1 MMMIIYPAIDL
12 YNNGV
17 VRLCQG
23 EYTRKTTYD
32 FSPIE
37 LARNFIQQGAEWIHI
52 VDLEGAEKG
61 HPIHLPLVEKI
72 VSEGIKV
79 QVGGGL
85 RSIQDIDLAFKTGAS
100 RVYVGS
106 LLARDSLAAQKL
118 YDCWGERIIPAVDIK
133 DKGIAISGWQE
144 TVKEDPYFVLSALA
158 AIGYKD
164 MLITSVAK
172 DGTFMGPDLTLYKN
186 ILQVIPL
193 IRIIAAGG
201 VTSIE
206 DVLELRKAHCSG
218 VVIGKSLYEARI
230 NLKRLLEVIR

>member
-1 MMMIIYPAIDL
+1 MIIYPAIDL

-23 EYTRKTTYD
+23 DYTRKTMYD

-37 LARNFIQQGAEWIHI
+37 LAKNFIEQGAEWVHI

-61 HPIHLPLVEKI
+61 YPIHLQLVEKI
-72 VSEGIKV
+72 ASEGIKV
-79 QVGGGL
+79 QMGGGL
-85 RSIQDIDLAFKTGAS
+85 RSIQDIGLALRTGAS

-106 LLARDSLAAQKL
+106 LLARNQLAAKKL
-118 YDCWGERIIPAVDIK
+118 YDHWGERIIPAVDIK
-133 DKGIAISGWQE
+133 DNRVVVSGWQE
-144 TVKEDPYFVLSALA
+144 TVKEDPYSILSALSD
-158 AIGYKD
+158 IGYQD

-172 DGTFMGPDLTLYKN
+172 DGTFMGPDLILYKN
-186 ILQVIPL
+186 ILQVIPK

-206 DVLELRKAHCSG
+206 DVLRLKKARCSG
-218 VVIGKSLYEARI
+218 VVIGKSLYEAKI
-230 NLKRLLEVIR
+230 DLKQLLEVIH

>member
-1 MMMIIYPAIDL
+1 MMIIYPAIDL

-23 EYTRKTTYD
+23 EYTRKTMYS

-37 LARNFIQQGAEWIHI
+37 LAKSFIEQGAEWVHI

-61 HPIHLPLVEKI
+61 YPIHLQLVEKI

-79 QVGGGL
+79 QMGGGL
-85 RSIQDIDLAFKTGAS
+85 RSIQNIDSALKTGAS

-106 LLARDSLAAQKL
+106 LLARNPLAAQKL
-118 YDCWGERIIPAVDIK
+118 YDYWGERIIPAVDIK
-133 DKGIAISGWQE
+133 DNRVAVSGWQE
-144 TVKEDPYFVLSALA
+144 TVKEDPYSLLSALSD
-158 AIGYKD
+158 IGYQD

-172 DGTFMGPDLTLYKN
+172 DGTFMGPDLILYKN
-186 ILQVIPL
+186 ILQVIPK

-206 DVLELRKAHCSG
+206 DVLELKKARCSG
-218 VVIGKSLYEARI
+218 VVLGKSLYEAKI
-230 NLKRLLEVIR
+230 DLKQLLEVIH

>member
-12 YNNGV
+12 YNNKV

-23 EYTRKTTYD
+23 KYTRKTTYD
-32 FSPIE
+32 FSPVE
-37 LARNFIQQGAEWIHI
+37 LARNFIEQGAEWVHI

-61 HPIHLPLVEKI
+61 YPIHLPLVEKI
-72 VSEGIKV
+72 ISEGIKV

-85 RSIQDIDLAFKTGAS
+85 RSIQDIDSAFKTGAS

-106 LLARDSLAAQKL
+106 LLARDPLTAQKL

-133 DKGIAISGWQE
+133 DNRIAISGWQE
-144 TVKEDPYFVLSALA
+144 TIKEDPYFILSALSD
-158 AIGYKD
+158 IGYRD
-164 MLITSVAK
+164 MLITSVTK
-172 DGTFMGPDLTLYKN
+172 DGTFLGPDLPLYEN
-186 ILQVIPL
+186 ILQAIPL

-206 DVLELRKAHCSG
+206 DVLELRKANCSG
-218 VVIGKSLYEARI
+218 VVLGKSLYEARI
-230 NLKRLLEVIR
+230 NLKKLLEVIR